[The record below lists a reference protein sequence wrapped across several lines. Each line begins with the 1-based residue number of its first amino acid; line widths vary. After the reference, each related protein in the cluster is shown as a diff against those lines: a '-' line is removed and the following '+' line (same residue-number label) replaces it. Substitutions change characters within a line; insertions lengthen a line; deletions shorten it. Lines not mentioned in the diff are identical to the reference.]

1 MSADASPTPLL
12 NDIPPPPNSFV
23 LPDHKMVYMSVTKAA
38 CTSLRWMVADLAGE
52 DPESFIGAMGGQQSR
67 LLGIH
72 GQRSRWRRTPQLST
86 LDSEQLAEISP
97 DNGWFVFA
105 AVRDPR
111 SRLWSAWQSKFLV
124 RHVRYVERYADR
136 PWFPRVPESPE
147 QVLEDWRA
155 FVHARPWESDP
166 DLRTDVHF
174 QSQVRSVRPDGV
186 NYTRIYDLRELST
199 LFADVHEHLRP
210 LGLDQPLYTP
220 RANETPLPMVP
231 EALEDGIAEIIEDS
245 FADDFRAFGD
255 RWSIDRLR
263 MSDGWSADAIEHAA
277 YHTVANERIGDL
289 RTEGRRLQQ
298 ELKQAQ
304 RELER
309 TQRQLER
316 AQRAPRPQGTATS
329 APGPSTRAL
338 GRVLDSG
345 PAHRLARS
353 SWVRRVVPDRVQAA
367 ARSTVRRST

>member
-1 MSADASPTPLL
+1 MSTDASPTPLL

-38 CTSLRWMVADLAGE
+38 CTSLRWMVADLSGE
-52 DPESFIGAMGGQQSR
+52 DPESFVGAIGGQQSR

-72 GQRSRWRRTPQLST
+72 GKRSRWRRTPQLST
-86 LDSEQLAEISP
+86 LGSEQLAEISP

-111 SRLWSAWQSKFLV
+111 SRLWSAWQSTFLV

-136 PWFPRVPESPE
+136 AWFPRVPASPE

-155 FVHARPWESDP
+155 FVHARPWENDP

-174 QSQVRSVRPDGV
+174 QSQVRSVRPGGV
-186 NYTRIYDLRELST
+186 NYTRIYDLSELST

-220 RANETPLPMVP
+220 RANETPLPIVP
-231 EALEDGIAEIIEDS
+231 EALDDGVAEIIEDS

-255 RWSIDRLR
+255 RWSIDRIR

-289 RTEGRRLQQ
+289 RTEARRLQQ

-304 RELER
+304 RELRR
-309 TQRQLER
+309 TQRELTR
-316 AQRAPRPQGTATS
+316 AQRAPRPGET
-329 APGPSTRAL
+329 PPRGPSAQSL
-338 GRVLDSG
+338 VARVLDSR

-353 SWVRRVVPDRVQAA
+353 SRVRRVVPDRVLAA
-367 ARSTVRRST
+367 ARSIVRRSA